1 MQGTTGAEVRLRAG
15 EVGRKRATKLFKARK
30 VTKDGRNEHTSDYL
44 SVVLTKNGKN
54 RMSEAS
60 LDAEE
65 CGWSFDEFKVGRT
78 QRSVKRRL

>member
-1 MQGTTGAEVRLRAG
+1 M
-15 EVGRKRATKLFKARK
+15 
-30 VTKDGRNEHTSDYL
+30 TKDGRNEYTSDYL
-44 SVVLTKNGKN
+44 SVVLTKNGKI

-78 QRSVKRRL
+78 QRSVKGRL